1 MALLRPRTIRGQL
14 IASLVLFELLVLA
27 VFAVFLV
34 REQQNE
40 LQQRVDRRLEYQGSL
55 LALQAG
61 TAIAEGKTA
70 SLQAMI
76 RSMLQYP
83 SIGSVQ
89 ITDLQGVTLV
99 GTDASKNGKL
109 NLTPMERNYLRSLQS
124 PTLFTKDSI
133 REIVTPVKVDGELRA
148 LVWISPNED
157 ADKLQLHSL
166 LRITLIS
173 AVVAI
178 LGCTLLATLMAA
190 RSSRSMTRW
199 ICGDASTACRST
211 VSTAR

>member
-70 SLQAMI
+70 GLQEVI
-76 RSMLQYP
+76 SSMLQYP
-83 SIGSVQ
+83 SISSVQ

-99 GTDASKNGKL
+99 GT
-109 NLTPMERNYLRSLQS
+109 
-124 PTLFTKDSI
+124 
-133 REIVTPVKVDGELRA
+133 
-148 LVWISPNED
+148 
-157 ADKLQLHSL
+157 
-166 LRITLIS
+166 
-173 AVVAI
+173 
-178 LGCTLLATLMAA
+178 
-190 RSSRSMTRW
+190 
-199 ICGDASTACRST
+199 
-211 VSTAR
+211 